1 MEIINNIIN
10 LSLRTNRYFNTSNV
24 CFLDIET
31 TGLNRNMNSIYLIGV
46 LFFDENSKSW
56 ILKQYFAN
64 NLDKEKNILEEF
76 LSVFSSFDKIITY
89 NGDSFDIPF
98 IEKRLEY
105 YDIKYDFDK
114 NSSYDLYQVI
124 RQNRYFLNLANLKL
138 KTVELSLG
146 IEREDKY
153 SGKDC
158 IEFYFDYINSKNY
171 LLKDN
176 ILKHN
181 YDDLVNMLDTI
192 KILDVL
198 DNKKSIIFKYQDV
211 NKKFTINDLEISGD
225 MLNIN
230 GILNEKLK
238 KNIKYY
244 DNNHSIVSE
253 DFYNLNI
260 CIEFNKGYI
269 SQEEQCLYVDISD
282 FNYLENIED
291 TTGYNLPSNILI
303 LMIEKKYLLDNIKN
317 LLKEIL
323 ENIII

>member
-10 LSLRTNRYFNTSNV
+10 HPLRINRYFNTSNV

-31 TGLNRNMNSIYLIGV
+31 TGLNRNKNIIYLIGV
-46 LFFDENSKSW
+46 LFFDINSESW
-56 ILKQYFAN
+56 VLKQYFAN
-64 NLDKEKNILEEF
+64 SIDKEKNLLEGF
-76 LSVFSSFDKIITY
+76 LTAFSSFDKIITY
-89 NGDSFDIPF
+89 NGNNFDIPF

-105 YDIKYDFDK
+105 YDIQFDFDK

-124 RQNRYFLNLANLKL
+124 KKNRCFLNLANLKL
-138 KTVELSLG
+138 KTIELSLG
-146 IEREDKY
+146 LEREDKY

-158 IEFYFDYINSKNY
+158 IEFYFDYISSKNY
-171 LLKDN
+171 LLKAN

-198 DNKKSIIFKYQDV
+198 DNKKSVIFKYQDA
-211 NKKFTINDLEISGD
+211 NRKFTINNMEISGD

-230 GILNEKLK
+230 GILKEKLV

-282 FNYLENIED
+282 FNFHENIED

-303 LMIEKKYLLDNIKN
+303 LMIEKKYMLDNIKN
-317 LLKEIL
+317 LIKNIL
-323 ENIII
+323 ENIYK